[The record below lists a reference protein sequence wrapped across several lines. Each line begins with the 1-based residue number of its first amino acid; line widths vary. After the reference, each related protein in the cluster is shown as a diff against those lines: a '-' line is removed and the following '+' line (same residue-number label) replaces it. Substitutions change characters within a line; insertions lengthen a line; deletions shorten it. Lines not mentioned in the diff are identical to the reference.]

1 MTRDPPSALDS
12 GKLDAL
18 ALGNACATLSCLSH
32 RSFAECV
39 DTFFSNANASTVW
52 LDRFARRRRDLNG
65 FRADGE
71 ESFEIVARIGA
82 KRQHRLRMRNPLNRK
97 HVVSN
102 HV

>member
-1 MTRDPPSALDS
+1 MNRDPPSALDS
-12 GKLDAL
+12 GLLDAL
-18 ALGNACATLSCLSH
+18 ALGNPRAALSFLSY
-32 RSFAECV
+32 RSFAQCV
-39 DTFFSNANASTVW
+39 DTFFLSANASTVW
-52 LDRFARRRRDLNG
+52 LGRFARRRRNLNG